1 MRLAPMLPLAWL
13 PAAFFSVLACVEGE
27 APSHSTDGAGAADAA
42 APGSGGELAGGN
54 GVAAAGGSGT
64 GGSGTGGGSVA
75 GAAAALTGGS
85 GAGATGAAAG
95 LSSGGT
101 AATGGVVVVA
111 TGGNA
116 GGGPACSDPDAPPV
130 DPSPGSIVVEYLV
143 GDTSASVST
152 IQARFNVTKTE
163 VGYVPLHLLKFRYW
177 YTPDGITDQK
187 FECYHAEIGSGKI
200 THTFGTD
207 YIEIG
212 FDPSAG
218 DLNLGQD
225 TGEIQMAIHPTDY
238 QGTYDQTN
246 DHSFD
251 ASATS
256 FSSNEHVTLYYC
268 GQLLSGIEPG

>member
-1 MRLAPMLPLAWL
+1 MTLAWL
-13 PAAFFSVLACVEGE
+13 SALLSLVLACVQGE
-27 APSHSTDGAGAADAA
+27 APSHAADAAGGADAA
-42 APGSGGELAGGN
+42 APGSGGQPAGGTDAA
-54 GVAAAGGSGT
+54 GAGGSGAAAGG
-64 GGSGTGGGSVA
+64 
-75 GAAAALTGGS
+75 ALTGGS
-85 GAGATGAAAG
+85 GAAATGGSAG

-101 AATGGVVVVA
+101 AATGGVVVVV
-111 TGGNA
+111 TGGSTGA
-116 GGGPACSDPDAPPV
+116 GPGCSDPDAPPV
-130 DPSPGSIVVEYLV
+130 DPSPGSIVVQYLV
-143 GDTSASVST
+143 GDTAASVST

-187 FECYHAEIGSGKI
+187 FECYHAEIGSNNI
-200 THTFGTD
+200 THTFGPD
-207 YIEIG
+207 YIELG
-212 FDPSAG
+212 FASGAG